1 MHLWGGSRAG
11 KRVCACAHTH
21 AHTHTRARYRVSPG
35 LPQAELEE
43 PREGSVWERAWTK
56 PKHLTALFMAGGGR
70 KKGGKNTDHLQ
81 QMREEGL

>member
-1 MHLWGGSRAG
+1 MYLWGGSRAG

-21 AHTHTRARYRVSPG
+21 AHTRARYRVSLS

-56 PKHLTALFMAGGGR
+56 PKHLTALFIAGGGR
-70 KKGGKNTDHLQ
+70 KKEGKNMDHLQ
-81 QMREEGL
+81 QIREEGL